1 MPLDELAVM
10 TGRRSQRWMR
20 ARGLPWLLVPELQ
33 RLLDDAWQLEIDQT
47 AGGCG
52 DPVEDELL
60 RRLASDLLDAAV
72 VAARLLQHRA
82 FVAR

>member
-1 MPLDELAVM
+1 M
-10 TGRRSQRWMR
+10 TRKHSQRWMR

-33 RLLDDAWQLEIDQT
+33 RLLDDAWVLEIDQG

-60 RRLASDLLDAAV
+60 RRVASDLLDAAV
-72 VAARLLQHRA
+72 VVGRLLGERA
-82 FVAR
+82 FRLP